1 MRQRKKTG
9 NEMFELKIKAEE
21 TDVLLILY
29 FKPDKIIT
37 KLKRGEENLKL
48 IKKLNLKSFKREMCY
63 VKYNYL

>member
-29 FKPDKIIT
+29 FKPVKIIT
-37 KLKRGEENLKL
+37 KLKIGEENLKL
-48 IKKLNLKSFKREMCY
+48 IKKLNLKSFKREICY